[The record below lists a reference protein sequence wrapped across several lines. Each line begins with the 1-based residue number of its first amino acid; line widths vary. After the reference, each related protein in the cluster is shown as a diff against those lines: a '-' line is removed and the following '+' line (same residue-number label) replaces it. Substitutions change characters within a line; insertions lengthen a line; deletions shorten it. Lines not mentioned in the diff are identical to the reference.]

1 MFSFTVIIN
10 NSTEVEID
18 SDHELLVDCFQ
29 DGEEY
34 EYDEEADCYC
44 WFDAEYDA
52 WYWLNEDT
60 GEWLLVEDDEADWGD
75 DEEEYDDEEE
85 EEAEA
90 A

>member
-18 SDHELLVDCFQ
+18 SDHESLVDCFQ

-34 EYDEEADCYC
+34 AYDDEADCYC
-44 WFDAEYDA
+44 WYDEEYDA
-52 WYWLNEDT
+52 WYWLNEET

-75 DEEEYDDEEE
+75 DDEEYDDEEE

>member
-18 SDHELLVDCFQ
+18 SDQEYLVDCFQ

-52 WYWLNEDT
+52 WYWLNEET

>member
-18 SDHELLVDCFQ
+18 SDHESLVDCFQ

-44 WFDAEYDA
+44 WYDAEYDA
-52 WYWLNEDT
+52 WYWLNEQT
-60 GEWLLVEDDEADWGD
+60 GEWLLADWCN
-75 DEEEYDDEEE
+75 DEEEYDDDEEE